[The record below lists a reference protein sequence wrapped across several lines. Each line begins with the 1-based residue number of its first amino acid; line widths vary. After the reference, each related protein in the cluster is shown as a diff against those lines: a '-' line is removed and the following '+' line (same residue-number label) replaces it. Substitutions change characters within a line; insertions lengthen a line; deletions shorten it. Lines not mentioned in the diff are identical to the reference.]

1 LTAVNGG
8 LSRWRVRLFDGR
20 HGRRAAAAHRRL
32 PLSKETRPMTAADR
46 HVVCPSCLAINR
58 VPTAKPAA
66 QAKCGSCHKALFSGK
81 PVAADEQTFERH
93 VAKNEIP
100 VLVDFWAPWCGPCRA
115 MAPAYER
122 AASEL
127 EPDFRLLKVDTE
139 EVPALA
145 QRFQIRGIPLLML
158 FAGGRPIAQQ
168 AGAMDARGIVAWA
181 RAHATAPTA

>member
-1 LTAVNGG
+1 VTGKLTDVTDAT
-8 LSRWRVRLFDGR
+8 F
-20 HGRRAAAAHRRL
+20 
-32 PLSKETRPMTAADR
+32 KAD
-46 HVVCPSCLAINR
+46 VLDAE
-58 VPTAKPAA
+58 
-66 QAKCGSCHKALFSGK
+66 G
-81 PVAADEQTFERH
+81 
-93 VAKNEIP
+93 P